1 MRYGDAILRS
11 PRTRIVRNVDLT
23 RSIAILTYAYLK
35 KIRRNILRSVEMF
48 VSRGHFLARRVDLI
62 AGHFREFFRSAQPS
76 AERLELKILR
86 MVTQN

>member
-62 AGHFREFFRSAQPS
+62 AGHFREFFRRHNLPPKAW
-76 AERLELKILR
+76 
-86 MVTQN
+86 N